1 MRTSRYVRA
10 MERIEPAEDLADRAL
25 RAIVENAERQ
35 LEEQSAE
42 RPVIRKMPRYAE
54 RALRATRRKRHH
66 GRRLAACLI
75 LGLALVLSGLAIP
88 AVPLLAT
95 AFAPVYG
102 AEHLRITDGPI
113 LEENGAVVLA
123 IHGQLSLPW
132 IDEEKS
138 GALTLSFDD
147 PNLLL
152 AFPPIDGE
160 PSTTSGASSTFTIEH
175 PQRSLDLILFLRL
188 DNLDGATHCDLIATD
203 AERSAYRMLREME
216 LALSRLETAAL
227 RATTEN
233 GAAKT
238 YAFDIEQLE
247 TQWSYTARLYQGG
260 PLNINLVPASDP
272 S

>member
-1 MRTSRYVRA
+1 MRTNRYVRA
-10 MERIEPAEDLADRAL
+10 MERIEPAEGLAERTL
-25 RAIVENAERQ
+25 RAIVENAEEP

-42 RPVIRKMPRYAE
+42 RPAIREMPRCAE
-54 RALRATRRKRHH
+54 RTSRLTRRRRHH
-66 GRRLAACLI
+66 RQRLAACLI
-75 LGLALVLSGLAIP
+75 LGLTLVLSGVAIP

-95 AFAPVYG
+95 AFAPLYG

-113 LEENGAVVLA
+113 LQENGTVVLA

-132 IDEEKS
+132 IEEEKGES
-138 GALTLSFDD
+138 LTLSFDD
-147 PNLLL
+147 PDLLL

-160 PSTTSGASSTFTIEH
+160 PSTTSSASSTLTIEH
-175 PQRSLDLILFLRL
+175 PRHSLDLTLFLRL
-188 DNLDGATHCDLIATD
+188 DNLDSATHRDLIATD

-216 LALSRLETAAL
+216 LTLSQLETATL
-227 RATTEN
+227 RATTED
-233 GAAKT
+233 GAVKT

-260 PLNINLVPASDP
+260 PLSINLVPTAAP